1 MLMDISTVA
10 GKHLHKHY
18 VFVSCVLVVSFP
30 SFILGRGKL
39 HIIVFLLVLDYI
51 GRVPLPRVRTTN
63 SILLVVW

>member
-1 MLMDISTVA
+1 MDISTVA